1 MSGFYREKILDH
13 YHHPRNQCTLSHP
26 TCMHRADNPLC
37 GDEIDVAA
45 AVKKDVITDV
55 KFHAMGC
62 AISVAGASLIS
73 EKVRGMSPADVQKMT
88 EDDMMR
94 ILGIPLTPSRIKCAM
109 MGLGSL
115 QQCLKNKN

>member
-13 YHHPRNQCTLSHP
+13 YHHPRNQGTLSHP

-45 AVKKDVITDV
+45 AVKKDVIEEV
-55 KFHAMGC
+55 KFHATGC